1 LFYEKEIF
9 YILHNDF
16 ASLCYILQQN
26 NIEGILISILMDE
39 VNREVE
45 QITDVYRTG
54 KKLTPEVV
62 SRKRVSSC

>member
-1 LFYEKEIF
+1 
-9 YILHNDF
+9 
-16 ASLCYILQQN
+16 
-26 NIEGILISILMDE
+26 MDE

-54 KKLTPEVV
+54 KKFIPEVV